1 MLETLTER
9 LQLIFKALSRHGV
22 LSEAD
27 VDSAL
32 REVRLALLEADVH
45 FMVAKD
51 FLARVRARAIGSEVS
66 RALNPAQQ
74 VMKIV
79 HEELAATLGPSTP
92 WSPSGPKPRVILLAG
107 LQGSGKTTTA
117 GKLAK
122 RFRAEGER
130 VLLVAADVARP
141 AAVRQL
147 QILGEQVGV
156 SVFASG
162 GRTPPE
168 ICAAALEQAR
178 KESDTLVILDTA
190 GRQQIDDLLMGE
202 LASIKQE
209 TSPSE
214 CFLVADAM
222 TGQEAVR
229 IAGGFHQA
237 VGLTGMIL
245 TKMDGDSRGG
255 AAISMR
261 AVTGVPIRWIGTGE
275 GLDALEAF
283 DAGRIAGRI
292 LGQGDMLGLIRRA
305 EESFA
310 AGETQK
316 QAQQLLSGDFN
327 MQDMLDQFRQIRKL
341 GSLGQILDMLP
352 GAAAGKLTPEAQ
364 RDAEREMK
372 RKEAILCSMTPGERR
387 EPEILDAS
395 RKRRIARGSGTEV
408 QEINRL
414 IQQYRQARKMMKMF
428 GKNGGRG
435 IPRIFG

>member
-1 MLETLTER
+1 
-9 LQLIFKALSRHGV
+9 V
-22 LSEAD
+22 
-27 VDSAL
+27 
-32 REVRLALLEADVH
+32 
-45 FMVAKD
+45 
-51 FLARVRARAIGSEVS
+51 
-66 RALNPAQQ
+66 P
-74 VMKIV
+74 
-79 HEELAATLGPSTP
+79 
-92 WSPSGPKPRVILLAG
+92 
-107 LQGSGKTTTA
+107 
-117 GKLAK
+117 
-122 RFRAEGER
+122 
-130 VLLVAADVARP
+130 
-141 AAVRQL
+141 
-147 QILGEQVGV
+147 
-156 SVFASG
+156 
-162 GRTPPE
+162 
-168 ICAAALEQAR
+168 
-178 KESDTLVILDTA
+178 
-190 GRQQIDDLLMGE
+190 
-202 LASIKQE
+202 
-209 TSPSE
+209 
-214 CFLVADAM
+214 
-222 TGQEAVR
+222 
-229 IAGGFHQA
+229 
-237 VGLTGMIL
+237 
-245 TKMDGDSRGG
+245 
-255 AAISMR
+255 
-261 AVTGVPIRWIGTGE
+261 GVPPGWIAPGE